1 VLQTTRF
8 IGGGSGSAITAAV
21 WIIETFIANSPRD
34 SQTSE
39 LA

>member
-8 IGGGSGSAITAAV
+8 IGGGSGSAITAV